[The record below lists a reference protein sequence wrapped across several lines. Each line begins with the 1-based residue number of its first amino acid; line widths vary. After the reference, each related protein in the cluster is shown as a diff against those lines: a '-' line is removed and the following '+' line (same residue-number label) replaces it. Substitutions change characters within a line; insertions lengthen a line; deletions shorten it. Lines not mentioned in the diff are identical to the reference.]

1 MKIRHIVSV
10 PQRLALLQMALWA
23 AAGLASAHALV
34 VWLAPAPLVLAP
46 AAGSAPAQTSAL
58 SQLFGVQ
65 SGSQATALAKDIR
78 LIGVLAGSQ
87 QGAVLVSIGSGPA
100 RQLSLG
106 RVEPDGWTL
115 LELNQDQVVL
125 GHQGNT
131 VSLKVPRSR
140 GF

>member
-1 MKIRHIVSV
+1 
-10 PQRLALLQMALWA
+10 
-23 AAGLASAHALV
+23 
-34 VWLAPAPLVLAP
+34 
-46 AAGSAPAQTSAL
+46 
-58 SQLFGVQ
+58 
-65 SGSQATALAKDIR
+65 
-78 LIGVLAGSQ
+78 
-87 QGAVLVSIGSGPA
+87 LVSIGSGPV

-125 GHQGNT
+125 GHQGNA

>member
-1 MKIRHIVSV
+1 
-10 PQRLALLQMALWA
+10 MALWA
-23 AAGLASAHALV
+23 AAGLASALAVLA
-34 VWLAPAPLVLAP
+34 WLAPPPLPLAS
-46 AAGSAPAQTSAL
+46 AAGNAAAQPSAL

-65 SGSQATALAKDIR
+65 SSSQATAPAKDIR

-87 QGAVLVSIGSGPA
+87 QGAVLVSIGSAPV